1 VNEPLQFALVQEDV
15 DEHTVVIVVEG
26 ELEITTAPRFKQLLV
41 KAVDERKR
49 AIVVDFSRL
58 SFIDS
63 TALGVLIAAQRR
75 MHDDDA
81 RLAIVCT
88 HPQVLN
94 VFEIT
99 GIDTA
104 FRIHP
109 DRAAALAQVR
119 AANLQA

>member
-1 VNEPLQFALVQEDV
+1 MTEPLQFALVQEDV
-15 DEHTVVIVVEG
+15 DEHTVAIAVQG

-41 KAVDERKR
+41 QAVDQHKR
-49 AIVVDFSRL
+49 GIVVDFSGL

-75 MHDDDA
+75 MQDDA

-104 FRIHP
+104 FRILP
-109 DRAAALAQVR
+109 DRPAALAHVQ

>member
-1 VNEPLQFALVQEDV
+1 MNEPLQFALVQEDV

-49 AIVVDFSRL
+49 AIVVDFSGL